1 MRRSA
6 PTNSS
11 FCGVNSGKLH
21 QLGRVILATFAWSYL
36 TPTSHGQDP
45 AAPSTPA
52 EYRNEQD
59 RKRAALAE
67 LGQEVRKE
75 PIKAPDLET
84 HALGIEGQHTISF
97 AGKSVRT
104 ALRALGPAVYNHV
117 LVARTICAA
126 IGARPEATLQIV
138 REAVQEAP
146 AQVHPDIV
154 GAATSCVPD
163 PFNTVCVTRT
173 REAQAATAEPTPD
186 EERNLNRD
194 QERYPTPAEPR
205 PEEEVW
211 AYQPCNGPTLAEAIL
226 QSAIEAG
233 STASQ
238 YALSNSVDTALE
250 SNLRPPTVTGDPGAP
265 DTYITKWPTPPPVV
279 SP

>member
-1 MRRSA
+1 MRRSGA
-6 PTNSS
+6 RNSS
-11 FCGVNSGKLH
+11 FCGVNPGKLRLLS
-21 QLGRVILATFAWSYL
+21 QLILATITWSYL
-36 TPTSHGQDP
+36 TPAIHGQDRP
-45 AAPSTPA
+45 ADPSTPA

-126 IGARPEATLQIV
+126 IGARPEAALQIV

-173 REAQAATAEPTPD
+173 RERQPVVTEPTP
-186 EERNLNRD
+186 NA
-194 QERYPTPAEPR
+194 QRYPTP
-205 PEEEVW
+205 PESTSDEEVW
-211 AYQPCNGPTLAEAIL
+211 AYHPCDGPTLAEAIL
-226 QSAIEAG
+226 QSAIDAG
-233 STASQ
+233 STASR
-238 YALSNSVDTALE
+238 YVLSSSVDTALE
-250 SNLRPPTVTGDPGAP
+250 NNLRPPTVTGDPGDP
-265 DTYITKWPTPPPVV
+265 ETFITKWPTPPSVV

>member
-1 MRRSA
+1 MR
-6 PTNSS
+6 
-11 FCGVNSGKLH
+11 
-21 QLGRVILATFAWSYL
+21 QLVQLILATLTWSCL
-36 TPTSHGQDP
+36 ARTSGAQDTTATVP
-45 AAPSTPA
+45 TPA
-52 EYRNEQD
+52 PYRNEQEL
-59 RKRAALAE
+59 KNAALAE
-67 LGQEVRKE
+67 LRQDVRKE
-75 PIKAPDLET
+75 PTKAPDFEI
-84 HALGIEGQHTISF
+84 HALGVETRHTISF
-97 AGKSVRT
+97 AGKCVRA
-104 ALRALGPAVYNHV
+104 ALHELGPAIYNHV

-126 IGARPEATLQIV
+126 IGARPEAALQIV
-138 REAVQEAP
+138 REAVHEEP
-146 AQVHPDIV
+146 PQVHPDIV

-163 PFNTVCVTRT
+163 PFNTVCVVRI
-173 REAQAATAEPTPD
+173 REAQAATTEPTPD

-194 QERYPTPAEPR
+194 QERYPTPAEPK

-250 SNLRPPTVTGDPGAP
+250 NNLRPPTVTGDPGDP